1 MTFKWSAS
9 SRESLSEVEP
19 KLRAV
24 FDKALEL
31 GVVDITIIEGHRNR
45 ARQEEM
51 FRTGR
56 SKLHFPDSKHNAFPS
71 RAVDAMAYPIDWQ
84 NPQRNAMFAGFII
97 GVAASMGVTLRA
109 GVDWNANFDPT
120 DQLFVDAPHFEMV
133 D

>member
-1 MTFKWSAS
+1 MTYQWSAS
-9 SRESLSEVEP
+9 SRERLSDVEP

-24 FDKALEL
+24 FDTALEL

-56 SKLHFPDSKHNAFPS
+56 SKLHWPDSRHNAYPS

-84 NPQRNAMFAGFII
+84 NAERNAMFAGFII
-97 GVAASMGVTLRA
+97 GVGASMGVKIRA
-109 GVDWNANFDPT
+109 GIDWNANFDPT
-120 DQLFVDAPHFEMV
+120 DQAFVDAPHFELP